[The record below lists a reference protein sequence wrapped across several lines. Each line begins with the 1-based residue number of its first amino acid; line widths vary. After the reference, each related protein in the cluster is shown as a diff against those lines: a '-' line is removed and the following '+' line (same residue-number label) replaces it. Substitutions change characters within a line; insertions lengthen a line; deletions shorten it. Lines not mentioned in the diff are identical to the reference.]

1 MSVTASQRMGG
12 RVAMQRTANPR
23 TWVQIPAC
31 APIKLLQRMLFI
43 SIPYRNEAR
52 YFQFQKY
59 QKQFESRI
67 LHTSVLL

>member
-1 MSVTASQRMGG
+1 
-12 RVAMQRTANPR
+12 
-23 TWVQIPAC
+23 
-31 APIKLLQRMLFI
+31 MLFI
-43 SIPYRNEAR
+43 SIPYRNEAL